1 MGTVIIKMKLMPN
14 SQETDITGIE
24 AEVRN
29 ILNNKEIKNFKIEI
43 EPIAFGLK
51 ALIILFGW
59 PEEEELNTLE
69 EKIKGIK
76 GVGSLEILDM
86 RRAIG

>member
-1 MGTVIIKMKLMPN
+1 MGTVIIKMKLMPKSPEEN
-14 SQETDITGIE
+14 IENLQKETE
-24 AEVRN
+24 E
-29 ILNNKEIKNFKIEI
+29 ILNRKNIKNFKFEI
-43 EPIAFGLK
+43 QPIAFGLK
-51 ALIILFGW
+51 ALIVLFGW

-69 EKIKGIK
+69 ESIQKIS

>member
-69 EKIKGIK
+69 EKIKGIE

>member
-1 MGTVIIKMKLMPN
+1 MKLMPN

-69 EKIKGIK
+69 EKIKGIE

>member
-1 MGTVIIKMKLMPN
+1 MKLMPKSPEEN
-14 SQETDITGIE
+14 IENLQKETE
-24 AEVRN
+24 E
-29 ILNNKEIKNFKIEI
+29 ILNRKNIKNFKFEI
-43 EPIAFGLK
+43 QPIAFGLK
-51 ALIILFGW
+51 ALIVLFGW

-69 EKIKGIK
+69 ESIQKIS

>member
-1 MGTVIIKMKLMPN
+1 MGTVIIKMKIMPN
-14 SQETDITGIE
+14 SLEVDINKIQQEI
-24 AEVRN
+24 RN
-29 ILNNKEIKNFKIEI
+29 ILNKRNLKNFKFEVQL
-43 EPIAFGLK
+43 IAFGLK
-51 ALIILFGW
+51 ALIVLFGW

-69 EKIKGIK
+69 ESIQKIS

>member
-1 MGTVIIKMKLMPN
+1 MKIMPKSPEVDLIN
-14 SQETDITGIE
+14 IQKEIE
-24 AEVRN
+24 Q
-29 ILNNKEIKNFKIEI
+29 ILNKKNIKNFKFEI
-43 EPIAFGLK
+43 QPIAFGLK
-51 ALIILFGW
+51 ALIVLFGW

-69 EKIKGIK
+69 KNIQGIS